1 MSIKYILNKSFESKK
16 KINIMRMRMRIMRMM
31 ININPNIQQKY
42 IDISIAFNVFVTRML
57 ITLASLKMIS
67 HRVRTSLGE

>member
-16 KINIMRMRMRIMRMM
+16 KNKYHEDEDDEDL